1 MAKIRD
7 YEHLYL
13 ATGDADPSDPLAAL
27 EAATGQ
33 LDFFCIN
40 DTTDDA
46 NGHDPRLT
54 QVQAALRRMFSRV
67 APFEQPHLGDVQ
79 TTHQGAHQGTQ
90 HSWAHPTRLL
100 EKPGHRSQP
109 ESVTST

>member
-1 MAKIRD
+1 
-7 YEHLYL
+7 L
-13 ATGDADPSDPLAAL
+13 ATGDADPSDPLAEL
-27 EAATGQ
+27 VAADGK

-46 NGHDPRLT
+46 HGHDPRLT
-54 QVQAALRRMFSRV
+54 QVQAALERMFPRA
-67 APFEQPHLGDVQ
+67 APFEQPHLGTVN
-79 TTHQGAHQGTQ
+79 TTHTGAHQGAQ

-109 ESVTST
+109 EPVAST